1 MYIYIYMYKQINK
14 KKNGNGWKIHSRKI
28 VHISLLLI
36 LENPD
41 LGLGAII
48 TSLSSTTT
56 VDVLKDILSSCN
68 N

>member
-1 MYIYIYMYKQINK
+1 MYKQINK
-14 KKNGNGWKIHSRKI
+14 KKGMDGKHSRKI